1 MDRINDLYIS
11 SISYFFQSIADEE
24 KLNTNLVQYVKT
36 HRIASGSFIIELN
49 GMGSYNILTFFAPSY
64 PEVRSFT
71 QEYPVISINKNILF
85 GCNQI
90 GYVTVTNGEHM
101 AFEGIYLPYELLYLF
116 SLGSDKFWGF
126 FFEKMPSESDTN
138 SLLCF
143 GRAITELIIQLT
155 DSKGVVDRLV
165 QTNRQQKEEVL
176 AQLEQ
181 ISDQAS
187 QINQKNKDINDSL
200 IYASRIQGNILQD
213 GYSLKQYLKDSFV
226 LYRPKDHLSGDFY
239 WWGKVD
245 QKLILVVADCTG
257 HGVPGAMISLLGINI
272 LNNILIETRETLPS
286 QILTLMNFRLVCSLQ
301 PDNADF
307 KLTDGMEMCACT
319 IDFNTGKMQFAGANS
334 SLYHER
340 FGVLN
345 IIEGDRFP
353 IAGLPLPNESED
365 IMLRHYET
373 KELQLQKQDRVYMV
387 TDGLFDQHGV
397 SDTGKVKK
405 LGRKQMILA
414 FQQYRQLTF
423 DQIVQH
429 LNEDVDNWQK
439 QLEQTDDILA
449 IGFQYN

>member
-1 MDRINDLYIS
+1 
-11 SISYFFQSIADEE
+11 
-24 KLNTNLVQYVKT
+24 V
-36 HRIASGSFIIELN
+36 IEMN
-49 GMGSYNILTFFAPSY
+49 GMGLFDIKTFFSPAH
-64 PEVRSFT
+64 PEVRSFI
-71 QEYPVISINKNILF
+71 QECPVININKNILF
-85 GCNQI
+85 GCSHN
-90 GYVTVTNGEHM
+90 GYVTVTNAEY
-101 AFEGIYLPYELLYLF
+101 ATFEGIYLPYELLYLF
-116 SLGSDKFWGF
+116 SLGNDKFWGL
-126 FFEKMPSESDTN
+126 FFEKMPSESDIE

-165 QTNRQQKEEVL
+165 QTNRQQREEVL

-181 ISDQAS
+181 ISAQS
-187 QINQKNKDINDSL
+187 EEIKRKNQDINDSL
-200 IYASRIQGNILQD
+200 IYASRIQGTILQD
-213 GYSLKQYLKDSFV
+213 AYSLKQHLKDSFV
-226 LYRPKDHLSGDFY
+226 VYRPKDHLSGDFY

-245 QKLILVVADCTG
+245 HKLILVVADCTG
-257 HGVPGAMISLLGINI
+257 HGVPGAMISLLGINT
-272 LNNILIETRETLPS
+272 LNNILIETRETDPA
-286 QILTLMNFRLVCSLQ
+286 QILTLMNFRLICSLQ

-307 KLTDGMEMCACT
+307 KLTDGMEMCVCT
-319 IDFNTGKMQFAGANS
+319 IDLNSGKMQFAGANS

-345 IIEGDRFP
+345 VIEGNRLP
-353 IAGLPLPNESED
+353 IAGLPLPNESDD
-365 IMLRHYET
+365 ILMRQYET
-373 KELQLQKQDRVYMV
+373 KELQLQSQDRVYMV

-397 SDTGKVKK
+397 SNSGKVKK

-449 IGFQYN
+449 IGFQFN